1 MARNYQLTINESALE
16 HYEEIKE
23 YLMGFEP
30 NYFYSC
36 IEENKR
42 GSLHIHI
49 YVQFPRQIRLS
60 TRKTHGAHI
69 EICKGSPQDNKDYI
83 DKIKRAY
90 QVDNVLEE
98 LGAMRLGGI
107 KTDLAKSLMELELE
121 DVTKSDFN
129 IWKEVHSVKSLTP
142 KELYKPDVKVYF
154 IWGPSNQGKSKWIFD
169 HFPDTR
175 MDRLKY
181 ANGFWLGVNRYEQI
195 EACWYDDWRDSHMP
209 ASEFINFIDY
219 YRNQMNVKNCPSWI
233 NNYKLIFITSI
244 QDPKKIYS
252 NVTEE
257 QREQWSRRITEINI
271 EDYNAK
277 KNFFKIKDNKS
288 DEEKNNEND

>member
-23 YLMGFEP
+23 YLLGFEP

-49 YVQFPRQIRLS
+49 YVQFTRQIRLS
-60 TRKTHGAHI
+60 TRRTYGAHI
-69 EICKGSPQDNKDYI
+69 EICKGSPQDNKNYI

-90 QVDNVLEE
+90 NINNVLEE
-98 LGAMRLGGI
+98 LGKMRLGGI
-107 KTDLAKSLMELELE
+107 KSDMAASLMELELE
-121 DVTKSDFN
+121 EVTKTDFKT
-129 IWKEVHSVKSLTP
+129 WKEVHSMKSFTP
-142 KELYKPDVKVYF
+142 RELYKPDVKVYF
-154 IWGPSNQGKSKWIFD
+154 IWGPPKQGKSKWIFD
-169 HFPDTR
+169 KFPDTKL
-175 MDRLKY
+175 DRVKY
-181 ANGFWLGVNRYEQI
+181 ANGFWLGVNTLAPV

-219 YRNQMNVKNCPSWI
+219 YRNQMNVKYCPSWV
-233 NNYKLIFITSI
+233 NNYKLIFITTV

-252 NVTEE
+252 SVTEE
-257 QREQWSRRITEINI
+257 QREQWSRRITEIDI
-271 EDYNAK
+271 EKENEI
-277 KNFFKIKDNKS
+277 KNFFKVKDN
-288 DEEKNNEND
+288 D